1 MKYEVGQIVY
11 LLSNKELKIFPVQ
24 ITEETIRRRIDG
36 EAVTYKVALP
46 TKSKNIVDLAELD
59 ARAFINPGDIR
70 SHMIENTIKMI
81 DGLLERAVK
90 MGQTSFSNDELPVHE
105 DEDMVE

>member
-1 MKYEVGQIVY
+1 
-11 LLSNKELKIFPVQ
+11 
-24 ITEETIRRRIDG
+24 
-36 EAVTYKVALP
+36 
-46 TKSKNIVDLAELD
+46 
-59 ARAFINPGDIR
+59 
-70 SHMIENTIKMI
+70 MI